1 MNIFL
6 RLLFVILL
14 IFLNSCSKKE
24 EKISIIKEKEI
35 NLQMIDAYK
44 EGVKAFEGGDVLFA
58 AKKFNE
64 AEILYPQ
71 SEWAPRSVLMAA
83 YAYYSQDYYFDAISE
98 LERFIKKY
106 PNHERLNYAHFLLAI
121 CYYEQIVDE
130 KKDLGPLLSAQKEFN
145 FVINNYPDSDFAL
158 DSKYKMDLINDVLA
172 SKEIFLG
179 RYYMKRGKWIA
190 AINRFKEVVEVYD
203 TTIYIEEAL
212 HRLVEIHYRLG
223 LIDEAKKYASLL
235 GYNYQS
241 SKWYEATY
249 IIFNKDYKDPINK
262 INKKK
267 GNFIIRKF
275 KSLFE
280 M

>member
-1 MNIFL
+1 MFL
-6 RLLFVILL
+6 RLLIISLMIFVI
-14 IFLNSCSKKE
+14 SCSKEK

-44 EGVKAFEGGDVLFA
+44 EGIKAFEEGDVLFA
-58 AKKFNE
+58 AQKFNE
-64 AEILYPQ
+64 AELLFPQ
-71 SEWAPRSVLMAA
+71 SEWAPRSILMAA
-83 YAYYSQDYYFDAISE
+83 YAYYSQDYYYDALSE

-106 PNHERLNYAHFLLAI
+106 PKHERLNYAHFLLAI

-130 KKDLGPLLSAQKEFN
+130 KKDLGPLLNAQKEFK
-145 FVINNYPDSDFAL
+145 FVIDNYPESDFAL
-158 DSKYKMDLINDVLA
+158 DSKFKLDLINDVLA

-179 RYYMKRGKWIA
+179 RYYMKKEKWIA
-190 AINRFKEVVEVYD
+190 AINRFKHVVENYD
-203 TTIYIEEAL
+203 TTVYIEEAL

-223 LIDEAKKYASLL
+223 LVEEAKKYASLL

-241 SKWYEATY
+241 SQWYEATY
-249 IIFNKDYKDPINK
+249 IIFNRKYESPIKK

-280 M
+280 L

>member
-1 MNIFL
+1 MFL
-6 RLLFVILL
+6 RLLFIILI
-14 IFLNSCSKKE
+14 IFTNSCSKKE
-24 EKISIIKEKEI
+24 EKISIIEEKEI

-44 EGVKAFEGGDVLFA
+44 EGVEAFEDGDALFA

-64 AEILYPQ
+64 AEILFPQ
-71 SEWAPRSVLMAA
+71 SEWAPRSILMAA

-98 LERFIKKY
+98 LERFIQKY
-106 PNHERLNYAHFLLAI
+106 PKHERLNYAHFLLAI

-130 KKDLGPLLSAQKEFN
+130 KKDLGPLINAQKEFR
-145 FVINNYPDSDFAL
+145 FVVNNYPESDFAL
-158 DSKYKMDLINDVLA
+158 DSKFKLDLINDVLA
-172 SKEIFLG
+172 SKEIFIG
-179 RYYMKRGKWIA
+179 RYYMKKQKWIA

-203 TTIYIEEAL
+203 TTIYVEEAL
-212 HRLVEIHYRLG
+212 HRLVEIHYRVG
-223 LIDEAKKYASLL
+223 LVDEAKKYASLL

-249 IIFNKDYKDPINK
+249 IIFNKDYESPINK